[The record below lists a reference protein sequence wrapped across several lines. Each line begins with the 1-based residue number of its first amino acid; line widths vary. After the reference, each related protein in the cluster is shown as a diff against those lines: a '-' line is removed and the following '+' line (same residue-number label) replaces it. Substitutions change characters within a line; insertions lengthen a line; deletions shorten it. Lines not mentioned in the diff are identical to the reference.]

1 MDEKRIEVPSEVIDE
16 GKPFIPEPVSAAGA
30 AATTESDKKIDK
42 AADMFVTIILTLGQ
56 LILAAILVT
65 FGLSIIPIVTFTFKN
80 ILKVFCLLI
89 GVKFVVAGYQIKK
102 L

>member
-1 MDEKRIEVPSEVIDE
+1 MDEERIEVPSEVIDE
-16 GKPFIPEPVSAAGA
+16 DAPFIPEPVVPSRA

-42 AADMFVTIILTLGQ
+42 AADMFVTIVLTLGQ

-65 FGLSIIPIVTFTFKN
+65 FGLSIVPIITFTFKN
-80 ILKVFCLLI
+80 ILKIFCLLI

>member
-1 MDEKRIEVPSEVIDE
+1 MDEERIEVPSEVIDE
-16 GKPFIPEPVSAAGA
+16 GKPFIPEPVVPSRAV
-30 AATTESDKKIDK
+30 ATTESDKKIDK
-42 AADMFVTIILTLGQ
+42 AADMFVTIVLTLGQ

-65 FGLSIIPIVTFTFKN
+65 FGLSIIPIVTFTFQN

-89 GVKFVVAGYQIKK
+89 GVKFVVAGYQVKK